1 MTSRVRV
8 LHLER
13 TERRVLSITLLVIC
27 VLVSG
32 FVAIRMRQATI
43 IEYLAKQNISEAV
56 DAMLND
62 SDYPYV
68 LMNDH
73 GVITEWNPAMERLT
87 GYDRSEIIGVP
98 GVVEKIIPPDMQ
110 SQHYAAYTDALANPS
125 LVNKTI
131 RVRNCELVCKD
142 GTRKPIQITV
152 RIVQTRHDGKV
163 AAAHFD
169 EPATIREIEPP
180 PARED

>member
-13 TERRVLSITLLVIC
+13 TERRVLSITLLVLS

-43 IEYLAKQNISEAV
+43 IEFLAKQNITEAI

-68 LMNDH
+68 LMNDQ

-87 GYDRSEIIGVP
+87 GYDRSEIIGIP
-98 GVVEKIIPPDMQ
+98 GAVEKIIPPNMQ
-110 SQHYAAYTDALANPS
+110 SRHYAAYTAALANQS
-125 LVNKTI
+125 LVNKTT
-131 RVRNCELVCKD
+131 RVSHCELVCKD

-152 RIVQTRHDGKV
+152 RVVQTRHDGKI

-169 EPATIREIEPP
+169 EPGSVREVGD
-180 PARED
+180 RE